1 MACKTAY
8 FNGWGECN
16 ALLNKMNGAA
26 LQSKG
31 NTWTDA
37 TAVTVGSW
45 HTAIADDDSDVR
57 DTLMLPVLSFENTTD
72 DIEILTSP
80 LGKKS
85 KGDDPTPS
93 GVVYLDASL
102 CDYKYLHDLQ
112 GISFEFIPFF
122 QGGSFWMTRKSDG
135 TLKGFRCS
143 LATKAGLPPEDKN
156 MSYPLYIFFDEY
168 SEFEDVVQFSDFDFN
183 YSDLQDFSPVGV
195 NIRVSTAYTGG
206 DVIIYAEKRGT
217 GEPMTGLD
225 QTTDWEI
232 MKSNATP
239 TVAVTVVSE
248 SGLGYYTLTIK
259 KDSGGTPANLAAG
272 DYVYLQAHDVDS
284 TPTYITYLSNAIK
297 FNGGT

>member
-16 ALLNKMNGAA
+16 ALLNKMNGAVI
-26 LQSKG
+26 QSKG

-45 HTAIADDDSDVR
+45 HTAIADDDSSVR
-57 DTLMLPVLSFENTTD
+57 DSLPLPVLYFENTTD

-112 GISFEFIPFF
+112 GISFEFIPYF

-156 MSYPLYIFFDEY
+156 QSYPLYIFFDEY
-168 SEFEDVVQFSDFDFN
+168 EEFENVVQFSDVAFSYGDLRDFA
-183 YSDLQDFSPVGV
+183 PVGV
-195 NIRVSTAYTGG
+195 NIRVTTAYAAG
-206 DVIIYAEKRGT
+206 DVTIFAEKRGT
-217 GEPMTGLD
+217 GLPATGMA

-232 MKSNATP
+232 MSSNATP
-239 TVAVTVVSE
+239 VVATTVVSE
-248 SGLGYYTLTIK
+248 LGLGYYTITIK
-259 KDSGGTPANLAAG
+259 KDSAGSPANLAVG
-272 DYVYLQAHDVDS
+272 DYVYLQAHEDDA
-284 TPTYITYLSNAIK
+284 TYVTYLSNAIK
-297 FNGGT
+297 FNGA